1 MTHYST
7 FELQCGRFRLSLGE
21 AARPLVMGVL
31 NVTPDSFSDGGL
43 FDARDRAIT
52 HARQMLAEGA
62 DIIDIGG
69 ESTRPGAP
77 PVTTDEEL
85 RRVLPVLD
93 ALRDCG
99 KPLSVD
105 TRHAA
110 VMREV
115 LAAGADMINDI
126 SGFRDPDSLAAVSDS
141 QCALCIMHMQGDPQ
155 SMQLSPHYDDVL
167 AEVRAYLLDR
177 VDAAI
182 AVGIDRERIC
192 IDPGYG
198 FGKTIEHNLTLLAH
212 QSELQRSVALPLLAG
227 LSRKSTIGAVTGRTV
242 EQRLAGSLAAA
253 VIAAERGAR
262 IIRVHD
268 VAESVDALKMW
279 QAARTGALIHHW

>member
-1 MTHYST
+1 MSRKYFGTDGIRGHVGQS
-7 FELQCGRFRLSLGE
+7 
-21 AARPLVMGVL
+21 PI
-31 NVTPDSFSDGGL
+31 TPDSFSDGGL
-43 FDARDRAIT
+43 FDVHDRAIA
-52 HARQMLAEGA
+52 HARQMIADGA

-77 PVTTDEEL
+77 AITTEEEL

-141 QCALCIMHMQGDPQ
+141 HCALCIMHMQGDPQ

-167 AEVRAYLLDR
+167 AEVRDYLLNR
-177 VDAAI
+177 VDVALAI
-182 AVGIDRERIC
+182 GIGRERIC

-198 FGKTIEHNLTLLAH
+198 FGKTVEHNLTLLSN
-212 QSELQRSVALPLLAG
+212 QSELQRSLALPLLAG
-227 LSRKSTIGAVTGRTV
+227 LSRKSTIGVVTGKSV

-253 VIAAERGAR
+253 VVAAERGAR

-268 VAESVDALKMW
+268 VAESVDALKVW
-279 QAARTGALIHHW
+279 WAVRTGALIHHW

>member
-1 MTHYST
+1 MSQTSSS
-7 FELQCGRFRLSLGE
+7 ELLCGRFRLSLGE
-21 AARPLVMGVL
+21 AARPMVMGVL

-43 FDARDRAIT
+43 FDAHDRAIA
-52 HARQMLAEGA
+52 HARQMIADGA

-77 PVTTDEEL
+77 LITTEEEL

-141 QCALCIMHMQGDPQ
+141 QSALCIMHMQGDPQ

-167 AEVRAYLLDR
+167 AEVRDYLLDR
-177 VDAAI
+177 VDAAMTM
-182 AVGIDRERIC
+182 GIGRERIC

-198 FGKTIEHNLTLLAH
+198 FGKTVEHNLTLLSH
-212 QSELQRSVALPLLAG
+212 QSELQRSLALPLLAG
-227 LSRKSTIGAVTGRTV
+227 LSRKSTIGVVTGRSV

-253 VIAAERGAR
+253 VVAAERGAR

-268 VAESVDALKMW
+268 VAESVDALKVW

>member
-1 MTHYST
+1 MIQTSST
-7 FELQCGRFRLSLGE
+7 ELQCGRFRLSLGQDD
-21 AARPLVMGVL
+21 RPLIMGVL
-31 NVTPDSFSDGGL
+31 NVTPDSFSDGGQ
-43 FDARDRAIT
+43 FDAHDRAIA
-52 HARQMLAEGA
+52 HAKQMIADGV

-77 PVTTDEEL
+77 PLPIEEEL

-99 KPLSVD
+99 KPLSID
-105 TRHAA
+105 TRRPA

-167 AEVRAYLLDR
+167 AEVRDYLLDR
-177 VDAAI
+177 VNAAV
-182 AVGIDRERIC
+182 AAGIGRGRVC

-198 FGKTIEHNLTLLAH
+198 FGKTVEHNLTLLLH
-212 QSELQRSVALPLLAG
+212 QSELQRSLAVPLLAG
-227 LSRKSTIGAVTGRTV
+227 LSRKSTIGVVTGRSV

-253 VIAAERGAR
+253 VVAAERGAR

-268 VAESVDALKMW
+268 VAESVDALKIW
-279 QAARTGALIHHW
+279 QAARSGALIHHW

>member
-1 MTHYST
+1 
-7 FELQCGRFRLSLGE
+7 
-21 AARPLVMGVL
+21 
-31 NVTPDSFSDGGL
+31 
-43 FDARDRAIT
+43 
-52 HARQMLAEGA
+52 
-62 DIIDIGG
+62 
-69 ESTRPGAP
+69 
-77 PVTTDEEL
+77 
-85 RRVLPVLD
+85 VLPVLD

-155 SMQLSPHYDDVL
+155 NMQLSPHYDDVL
-167 AEVRAYLLDR
+167 AEVRDYLLDR
-177 VDAAI
+177 VDAAL
-182 AVGIDRERIC
+182 AVGIGRERIC

-198 FGKTIEHNLTLLAH
+198 FGKTVEHNLTLLSH
-212 QSELQRSVALPLLAG
+212 QSELQRSLALPLLAG
-227 LSRKSTIGAVTGRTV
+227 LSRKSTIGVVTGRSV

-253 VIAAERGAR
+253 VVAAERGAR

-268 VAESVDALKMW
+268 VAESVDALKVW

>member
-1 MTHYST
+1 
-7 FELQCGRFRLSLGE
+7 
-21 AARPLVMGVL
+21 MGVL

-43 FDARDRAIT
+43 FDAHDRAIT
-52 HARQMLAEGA
+52 HARQMIADGA

-77 PVTTDEEL
+77 PLPIEQEL
-85 RRVLPVLD
+85 ERVVPVLQ

-110 VMREV
+110 VMRAV
-115 LAAGADMINDI
+115 LAEGADMINDI

-155 SMQLSPHYDDVL
+155 SMQLAPHYNDVL
-167 AEVRAYLLDR
+167 AEVRDFLLER
-177 VDAAI
+177 VQAAL
-182 AVGIDRERIC
+182 AMGIVRARLC

-198 FGKTIEHNLTLLAH
+198 FGKTLEHNLTLLQQ
-212 QSELQRSVALPLLAG
+212 QSTLQQTVALPLLAG
-227 LSRKSTIGAVTGRTV
+227 LSRKSTIGLITGKPV
-242 EQRLAGSLAAA
+242 QQRLAGSIAAA
-253 VIAAERGAR
+253 VIAAEHGAR

-268 VAESVDALKMW
+268 VPETVDALKVW
-279 QAARTGALIHHW
+279 QAARLGALIDNA

>member
-1 MTHYST
+1 MIQTSST
-7 FELQCGRFRLSLGE
+7 ELQCGRFHLSLGQDD
-21 AARPLVMGVL
+21 RPLIMGVL

-43 FDARDRAIT
+43 FDAHDRAIA
-52 HARQMLAEGA
+52 HAKQMITDGA

-77 PVTTDEEL
+77 AITTEEEL

-167 AEVRAYLLDR
+167 AEVSDYLLER
-177 VDAAI
+177 VNAAV
-182 AVGIDRERIC
+182 AAGIGRGRIC

-198 FGKTIEHNLTLLAH
+198 FGKTVEHNLILLSH
-212 QSELQRSVALPLLAG
+212 QSELQRSLALPLLAG
-227 LSRKSTIGAVTGRTV
+227 LSRKSTIGVVTGRSV

-253 VIAAERGAR
+253 VVAAERGAR

-268 VAESVDALKMW
+268 VAESVDALKVW

>member
-1 MTHYST
+1 M
-7 FELQCGRFRLSLGE
+7 
-21 AARPLVMGVL
+21 VMGVL

-43 FDARDRAIT
+43 FDVHDRAIA
-52 HARQMLAEGA
+52 HARQMIADGA

-77 PVTTDEEL
+77 AITAEEEL

-141 QCALCIMHMQGDPQ
+141 QSALCIMHMQGDPQ

-167 AEVRAYLLDR
+167 AEVRDYLLDR
-177 VDAAI
+177 VDVAVAI
-182 AVGIDRERIC
+182 GIGRERIC

-198 FGKTIEHNLTLLAH
+198 FGKTVEHNLTLLSH
-212 QSELQRSVALPLLAG
+212 QSELQRSLALPLLAG
-227 LSRKSTIGAVTGRTV
+227 LSRKSTIGVVTGKSV

-253 VIAAERGAR
+253 VVAAERGAR

-268 VAESVDALKMW
+268 VAESVDALKVW
-279 QAARTGALIHHW
+279 WAARTGALIHHW

>member
-1 MTHYST
+1 MSQTSSS
-7 FELQCGRFRLSLGE
+7 ELQCGRFRLSLAE
-21 AARPLVMGVL
+21 AARPMVMGVL

-43 FDARDRAIT
+43 FDAHDRAIA
-52 HARQMLAEGA
+52 HARQMIADGA

-77 PVTTDEEL
+77 LITTEEEL

-141 QCALCIMHMQGDPQ
+141 QSALCIMHMQGDPQ

-167 AEVRAYLLDR
+167 AEVRDYLLDR
-177 VDAAI
+177 VDAAMTM
-182 AVGIDRERIC
+182 GIGRERIC

-198 FGKTIEHNLTLLAH
+198 FGKTVEHNLTLLSH
-212 QSELQRSVALPLLAG
+212 QSELQRSLALPLLAG
-227 LSRKSTIGAVTGRTV
+227 LSRKSTIGVVTGRSV

-253 VIAAERGAR
+253 VVAAERGAR

-268 VAESVDALKMW
+268 VAESVDALKVW